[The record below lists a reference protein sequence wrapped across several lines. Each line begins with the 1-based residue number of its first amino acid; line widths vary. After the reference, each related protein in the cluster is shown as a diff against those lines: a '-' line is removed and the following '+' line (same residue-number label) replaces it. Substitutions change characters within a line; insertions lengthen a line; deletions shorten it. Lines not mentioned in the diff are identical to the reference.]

1 MSESLITTLIQT
13 ILGGSTIAA
22 IFAFVKGIMDHRSG
36 KTKRE
41 REDNRA
47 ALLDIHE
54 ANLRADW
61 ERKYRISLQE
71 ALGITRGVA
80 RRHGV
85 PEDNLPPFPEEP
97 PHPNYSSN
105 NKE

>member
-36 KTKRE
+36 KMKRE

-47 ALLDIHE
+47 ALQDIRD
-54 ANLRADW
+54 ANLQADW
-61 ERKYRISLQE
+61 ERKYRIALQE

-85 PEDNLPPFPEEP
+85 PEDKLPPFPEEP
-97 PHPNYSSN
+97 PQPEYFSN